1 MKAKRQY
8 GFEPDYAVPPGATLK
23 DTIESLDMS
32 QAELAKRA
40 DLTVQTIN
48 RIIKGD
54 QPITF
59 DTANRLELV
68 TGVPA
73 RFWNNLES
81 NYQEQQARIKE
92 LEEMERDIAWLKTI
106 PTKELIDRGEIEPQQ
121 DKVLLLREVLGF
133 YGVNSVS
140 SWHSV
145 WDEPAVAARRSPC
158 FESHPGPASAWIR
171 MGERQAQKIDCKP
184 YNAAMFSDALVDI
197 RAATVKDP
205 DEFIPLMQDRCAAAG
220 VAVAFVPEM
229 KKVPW
234 NGATEWL
241 SPDKAMILMNI
252 RGKYEDKFWFSFF
265 HEAGHVLHDKKKCV
279 FINNGSEDDP
289 AEVRANDFAASFLI
303 PSEWNEIIA
312 DIKSAAHIRRLA
324 NQIGVSPGIVAG
336 RYHLLTDNWGYFKST
351 IRKLGW
357 KAEE

>member
-1 MKAKRQY
+1 MKAKRKY

-23 DTIESLDMS
+23 ETIESLDMS
-32 QAELAKRA
+32 QAELAKRT

-81 NYQEQQARIKE
+81 NFQEQKARLKE
-92 LEEMERDIAWLKTI
+92 LDALQKDIEWLKTI
-106 PTKELIDRGEIEPQQ
+106 PTKELIERGEIKPQQ
-121 DKVLLLREVLGF
+121 NKILLLRETLGF

-140 SWHSV
+140 AWHHV
-145 WDEPAVAARRSPC
+145 WDEPAVAARRSLC
-158 FESHPGPASAWIR
+158 FESQPGPASAWIR
-171 MGERQAQKIDCKP
+171 MGERQAQKIDCAP
-184 YNAAMFSDALVDI
+184 HDATMFREALAEI
-197 RAATVKDP
+197 RAATTAEP
-205 DEFIPLMQDRCAAAG
+205 EEFVTLMRDRCAAAG
-220 VAVAFVPEM
+220 VAVVFVPEM

-241 SPDKAMILMNI
+241 SPDKAMILMNL

-265 HEAGHVLHDKKKCV
+265 HEAGHVLHDNKKCV
-279 FINNGSEDDP
+279 LINDGSVDDP
-289 AEVRANDFAASFLI
+289 REVRANDFAASFLI
-303 PSEWNEIIA
+303 PSEWDEAIA
-312 DIKSAAHIRRLA
+312 HVKSAADIRRLA
-324 NQIGVSPGIVAG
+324 KQIGVSPGIVTG
-336 RYHLLTDNWGYFKST
+336 RYQRLTGNWGYFKGT
-351 IRKLGW
+351 IRKLAW
-357 KAEE
+357 KTAA